1 MADIADLFR
10 RKGATG
16 LRRAYDP
23 DSGIIPG
30 TRTTYSDFGMVNSFP
45 NLFGIDDDPSSPT
58 FGQSVTKGLPEGYRF
73 GGADPNN
80 RVTGRPTTTQAGAGQ
95 RPQSLRLL
103 TGMSVR
109 EATKFLYSLDN
120 EALTKIQNELWWA
133 GMLTERPQWGILD
146 EATRKGFQTFLVELA
161 RKPDMSAGELLD
173 QATKGYKGRLHAELG
188 NDAEGKSG
196 SSRAGGGVD
205 LPEDIL
211 LQPAVTNALTLEEM
225 IDGVSQELFGRDLA
239 PDRKQALIAS
249 LQQKEK
255 DQWYATEYRQRKEA
269 LDREMASLRTESGE
283 SELDAFMNAIMMQ
296 ESGGDPNAVNVDS
309 GAQGLFQ
316 IMPENWPQWAREAGV
331 DPADRSPANQKR
343 VARFK
348 MAEYYKSFGNW
359 RDVAISWYAGPGAVG
374 ASWLDRPQDG
384 YPSVNAYVDSI
395 MSKMKTTAT
404 QEPIMRDPTLSVEW
418 REKLDLTNEARSILR
433 AANPAEYE
441 GTRFAKQA
449 QNFFSLLAGLGR

>member
-10 RKGATG
+10 RKGAAG
-16 LRRAYDP
+16 IRRF
-23 DSGIIPG
+23 DSGSAMIPG
-30 TRTTYSDFGMVNSFP
+30 TGTSYADYGLANSFP
-45 NLFGIDDDPSSPT
+45 GLFGIDDNPESRT
-58 FGQSVTKGLPEGYRF
+58 FGQSVTRGVPEGYRF

-80 RVTGRPTTTQAGAGQ
+80 RMTGNPTTSQVGRNQ
-95 RPQSLRLL
+95 KPQSLRLL
-103 TGMSVR
+103 TGMTVR

-120 EALTKIQNELWWA
+120 EALTKIQNELHWA
-133 GMLTERPQWGILD
+133 GMLDEIPQWGILD
-146 EATRKGFQTFLVELA
+146 ETTRKGFQTFVVELA
-161 RKPDMSAGELLD
+161 RKPDMSAGELLE
-173 QATKGYKGRLHAELG
+173 QATKGYRTRLHAAMDDESKAKKKAG
-188 NDAEGKSG
+188 GG
-196 SSRAGGGVD
+196 SGGVD

-211 LQPAVTNALTLEEM
+211 LQPAVTSALTLEEM

-239 PDRKQALIAS
+239 PDRKQALIAQ

-255 DQWYATEYRQRKEA
+255 DQWYATEYRQRKEQ
-269 LDREMASLRTESGE
+269 LDREMAGLRTENGE
-283 SELDAFMNAIMMQ
+283 TELDAFMNAIMMQ

-309 GAQGLFQ
+309 GAMGLFQ

-331 DPADRSPANQKR
+331 DIADRSPENQKR

-384 YPSVNAYVDSI
+384 YPSVNSYVDSI
-395 MSKMKTTAT
+395 MSKMKTAATA
-404 QEPIMRDPTLSVEW
+404 EPIMRDPTLSVEW

-441 GTRFAKQA
+441 GTKFAKQA